1 MTNTTRSTSTT
12 ETTQQAAGYE
22 ATRSAQDVD
31 GLTFAYHEA
40 GEGEP
45 VLLLH
50 GSGPGVT
57 AWSNFRH
64 NLPVFAERF
73 RTVMP
78 DLPGFGGSDLPKLD
92 EVYPVVA
99 ARLVA
104 RFMDE
109 LGIESA
115 VFVGNSMGGAVAA
128 ELAVQF
134 PERVRRMALMG
145 SGGLSVGMFAPDPSE
160 GFLRLFEFLEDPT
173 RERMRGW
180 IRTMVHDQSL
190 ITDELLDERM
200 RNATAD
206 GVIDKTR
213 AILGSMFS
221 PQLQAKYT
229 PLWTRASTVSTPTL
243 LLWGRDDRMLPYD
256 QAHFAARRLPDVEL
270 HTFARCGHWV
280 QVERKNDFE
289 RVTIEFLTRTTE
301 EAGGARHGA

>member
-1 MTNTTRSTSTT
+1 MTSTTSSTSTPD
-12 ETTQQAAGYE
+12 TTDATTYE
-22 ATRSAQDVD
+22 ATRSTRDVD
-31 GLTFAYHEA
+31 GLTIAYHEA

-45 VLLLH
+45 LLMLH

-57 AWSNFRH
+57 AWSNFRY
-64 NLPVFAERF
+64 NLPVFAGHF

-115 VFVGNSMGGAVAA
+115 VLLGNSMGGAVAA
-128 ELAVQF
+128 ELAVQY

-160 GFLRLFEFLEDPT
+160 GFLRLFEFLDDPT

-180 IRTMVHDQSL
+180 VRTMVHDQDL

-206 GVIDKTR
+206 GVIDRTR
-213 AILGSMFS
+213 AILGSMFA

-229 PLWTRASTVSTPTL
+229 PLWTRAASVTTPTL

-256 QAHFAARRLPDVEL
+256 QAHFATRWLPEVEL

-280 QVERKNDFE
+280 QIERKNDFE
-289 RVTIEFLTRTTE
+289 RVALEFLTRKTD
-301 EAGGARHGA
+301 EAGGARDGA